1 MSVVVP
7 NFGAANALVFVVGEG
22 PGAEEEIEGK
32 PFVGPAGRLL
42 RGHLRDAGIDPETQ
56 VYYGNISQLRPPGN
70 HIRSFFSDSG
80 LPNEAVTQGLDRLKV
95 DIERVKPNVIV
106 PVGNYAL
113 AMVTGRATWKKARR
127 HGKLET
133 YYTGIHDWR
142 GSIIADRLVGNQKC
156 IPTFHPSFILRE
168 GRDEH
173 GTWDCDLQ
181 RIAREMLF
189 PEIRRPQ
196 KEILVSWPTSCWKV
210 IWNDQQIHSRAYH
223 FEDASYTRRQLRDWL
238 LADLTKTLTVDIE
251 WTGPNGRLLCIGMTV
266 HRDRAIV
273 VPIKTIADLE
283 FCKEI
288 LESGIKLN
296 AQQAVFDVGVLEW
309 HYGMKLM
316 HNVGFDT
323 MLAAHAANI
332 ELPKDLGYLDSI
344 YTDWPFY
351 KDMID
356 WDLVKAGKQSV
367 YDVYAYNGLDVWTQ
381 HQVMEEQLVY
391 DLNDDAGRD
400 TFEFEMQLLPPL
412 WAISQRGM
420 RVDRDYFKQL
430 KLEADDQQLASEEF
444 LADLIGV
451 KSFNLAGDIVKTL
464 LFDLLKLPVIRL
476 TDTGKP
482 STDDKVL
489 AELEIRTTDKIAL
502 MVIRAIREGRAAK
515 NIKSKLLEVEF
526 DTDGRSRGIY
536 NPGGTYTGRLN
547 SKKFHPTG
555 KGVQQQNI
563 KRKTKIRSGF
573 IPDEGY
579 EFGYADLERAES
591 LIVAHESGDERMLFD
606 HGPGQDAHKNLASYL
621 FELALADITDDQR
634 YIGKQ
639 TRHAGNYM
647 EGWQTFMINVN
658 KFAHDTGV
666 SITEDQAKFLIGKY
680 RELHPGLID
689 WWESIK
695 TELMSTGMLFN
706 LLGRRRIFYG
716 HASQILP
723 NAVAFKPQS
732 TVGDVLNVGLLNLS
746 CVESPYIRRLG
757 IFDRYIDD
765 AFFLAA
771 NDFQLL
777 NQVHD
782 SVCYQYP
789 IGMRDEIQPRVRRLM
804 SVPLLIKRTDQWIE
818 IPVEVKYGK
827 GGCVDP
833 ETHGKGCTCFAERHP
848 NGSWGETKTYTSD
861 LAMAA

>member
-1 MSVVVP
+1 MTKVVP
-7 NFGAANALVFVVGEG
+7 NFGSINAAVFAIGEG
-22 PGAEEEIEGK
+22 PGEDEEIEGK
-32 PFVGPAGRLL
+32 PFVGPAGRIL
-42 RGHLRDAGIDPETQ
+42 RGHLREAGIDPEAQ
-56 VYYGNISQLRPPGN
+56 VYYGNISQIRPPGN
-70 HIRSFFSDSG
+70 QIRAFFSDTG
-80 LPNEAVTQGLDRLKV
+80 LPNETIVQGLEALKL
-95 DIERVKPNVIV
+95 DIERVNPNIIV
-106 PVGNYAL
+106 PLGNYPL
-113 AMVTGRATWKKARR
+113 AMLTGRATWKKARR
-127 HGKLET
+127 QGRLET

-142 GSIIADRLVGNQKC
+142 GSIIPDKLLGGRKC

-168 GRDEH
+168 GREEH

-196 KEILVSWPTSCWKV
+196 KEILIAWPTSSWRV
-210 IWNDQQIHSRAYH
+210 IWDDERAYH
-223 FEDASYTRRQLRDWL
+223 FEDAPYTRKQLRDWL
-238 LADLTKTLTVDIE
+238 LADMSKTLTVDIE
-251 WTGPNGRLLCIGMTV
+251 WVGGKLLCVGMTV

-273 VPIKTIADLE
+273 VPIKNIADLE

-288 LESGIKLN
+288 LESGIQLN

-309 HYGMKLM
+309 HYGMRLM
-316 HNVGFDT
+316 HHVGFDT

-344 YTDWPFY
+344 YTDQPFY

-356 WDLVKAGKQSV
+356 WKLVAAGKQSV

-400 TFEFEMQLLPPL
+400 TFEFEMQLLSPL
-412 WAISQRGM
+412 WRISQRGM
-420 RVDRDYFKQL
+420 RVDREYLAQL
-430 KLEADDQQLASEEF
+430 KLQADDEQLRNEEF
-444 LADLIGV
+444 LADLLGV
-451 KSFNLAGDIVKTL
+451 RNFNLDGDIVKEL
-464 LFDLLKLPVIRL
+464 LFSILKLPIVRL
-476 TDTGKP
+476 TPTGKP

-489 AELEIRTTDKIAL
+489 AELEIRTTDRLAL
-502 MVIRAIREGRAAK
+502 EIIRALREGRSAK
-515 NIKSKLLEVEF
+515 NLKSKLLEVEF
-526 DTDGRSRGIY
+526 DTDSRSRGIY
-536 NPGGTYTGRLN
+536 NPGGTDTGRLN

-555 KGVQQQNI
+555 KGIQQQNV
-563 KRKTKIRSGF
+563 KRKTKIRALF
-573 IPDEGY
+573 IPDDGY

-591 LIVAHESGDERMLFD
+591 LIVAHESQDERMLFD

-621 FELALADITDDQR
+621 FDLTLDDITEDQR

-647 EGWQTFMINVN
+647 EGWETFMINVN
-658 KFAHDTGV
+658 KYAHDTGV
-666 SITEDQAKFLIGKY
+666 SITAEQAKFLIGKY
-680 RELHPGLID
+680 RELHPGLLD
-689 WWESIK
+689 WWDEIRA
-695 TELMSTGMLFN
+695 ELLADSTLYN

-716 HASQILP
+716 HAGQILP
-723 NAVAFKPQS
+723 KAVAFKPQS

-746 CVESPYIRRLG
+746 GVESPYVRRLKLWN
-757 IFDRYIDD
+757 RYADD
-765 AFFLAA
+765 AEFLAA
-771 NDFQLL
+771 HDFQLL

-789 IGMRDEIQPRVRRLM
+789 VGLRDEIQPRVRRLM
-804 SVPLLIKRTDQWIE
+804 AVPLLIKKTDQWIE

-833 ETHGKGCTCFAERHP
+833 DTHPKDCICFAERHP
-848 NGSWGETKTYTSD
+848 NGSWGETKKYTSD